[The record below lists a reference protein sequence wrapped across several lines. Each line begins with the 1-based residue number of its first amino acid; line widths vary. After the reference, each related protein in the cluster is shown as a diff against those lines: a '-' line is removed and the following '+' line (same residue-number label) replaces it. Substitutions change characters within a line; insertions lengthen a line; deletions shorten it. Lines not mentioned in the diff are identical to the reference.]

1 MPRLV
6 NATCPL
12 MPRFANTV
20 CPLPISSVPT
30 TKSYYNQKRY
40 ACHPGFHISES
51 TENNKQFLLNQII
64 WMGVSFGISIAIS
77 MLVPFP
83 ISLVII
89 MGVFILLNLYMR
101 NRMMRRMGSG
111 MLFRKSNANPHNHKR
126 HRCTT

>member
-83 ISLVII
+83 ISLDQHAGPSMTSLYWVYRL
-89 MGVFILLNLYMR
+89 GVFPWR
-101 NRMMRRMGSG
+101 TVCSRRQLALSPNIRP
-111 MLFRKSNANPHNHKR
+111 LFDSS
-126 HRCTT
+126 